1 MNFYRDENVSVITDT
16 HFGRTFKEGVSLDRR
31 GEYEAKILDDFGE
44 FLLHPQT
51 NIVVHA
57 GDLFDTPEV
66 NYEVL
71 LKVYSK
77 IRNAALENKDETIY
91 YFIAGNHD
99 LNKDDS
105 KNEHCSFRLLQILL
119 KTEKNVHF
127 VFNNPFL
134 FSMLE
139 KKPNGNL
146 INLILFPWD
155 YKNSELTTS
164 YMSEANYTIEHF
176 DESVPEANYVIGH
189 FNDPV
194 PEAIANFKGVK
205 LSGHFHKR
213 HLTADGTFFVGS
225 FYPIAFG
232 EESDDSEMITLTLN
246 QYENMN
252 NEELKN
258 KRVRILLKEGETLPV
273 EHDCL
278 QLIGK
283 KVSEEKEVNL
293 EVTQCEDCDFKQMFF
308 ECLKDCNLRDELW
321 TAYLKGKN
329 NA

>member
-44 FLLHPQT
+44 FLSHPQT

-77 IRNAALENKDETIY
+77 IRNAALENPSVCY

-99 LNKDDS
+99 LNRDDS

-119 KTEKNVHF
+119 KTERNVEF
-127 VFNNPFL
+127 V
-134 FSMLE
+134 LE
-139 KKPNGNL
+139 NL
-146 INLILFPWD
+146 VVRRDNAVIDLFPWD
-155 YKNSELTTS
+155 YKNE
-164 YMSEANYTIEHF
+164 EF
-176 DESVPEANYVIGH
+176 KVFPEANYVIGH

-194 PEAIANFKGVK
+194 PEAIANFKGIK

-283 KVSEEKEVNL
+283 KVSEEKDINL

-308 ECLKDCNLRDELW
+308 ECLKDCKLRDELW

>member
-77 IRNAALENKDETIY
+77 IRNAALENPLVCY

-99 LNKDDS
+99 LNRDDS

-119 KTEKNVHF
+119 KTERNVEF
-127 VFNNPFL
+127 V
-134 FSMLE
+134 LE
-139 KKPNGNL
+139 NL
-146 INLILFPWD
+146 VVRRDNAVIDLFPWD
-155 YKNSELTTS
+155 YKNE
-164 YMSEANYTIEHF
+164 EF
-176 DESVPEANYVIGH
+176 KVFPEANYVIGH

-194 PEAIANFKGVK
+194 PEPIANFKGIK

-283 KVSEEKEVNL
+283 KVSEEKDINL

-308 ECLKDCNLRDELW
+308 ECLKDCKLRDELW

>member
-44 FLLHPQT
+44 FLLHPKT
-51 NIVVHA
+51 NLVVHA

-77 IRNAALENKDETIY
+77 IRNAALENPLVCY

-99 LNKDDS
+99 LNRDDS

-119 KTEKNVHF
+119 KTERNVEF
-127 VFNNPFL
+127 V
-134 FSMLE
+134 LE
-139 KKPNGNL
+139 NL
-146 INLILFPWD
+146 VVRRDNAVIDLFPWD
-155 YKNSELTTS
+155 YKNE
-164 YMSEANYTIEHF
+164 EF
-176 DESVPEANYVIGH
+176 KVFPEANYVIGH

-194 PEAIANFKGVK
+194 PEAIANFKGIK

-283 KVSEEKEVNL
+283 KLSEEKEVNL

-308 ECLKDCNLRDELW
+308 ECLKDCKLRDELW

>member
-71 LKVYSK
+71 LKVYNK
-77 IRNAALENKDETIY
+77 IRNAALENPLVCY

-99 LNKDDS
+99 LNRDDS

-119 KTEKNVHF
+119 KTERNVEF
-127 VFNNPFL
+127 V
-134 FSMLE
+134 LE
-139 KKPNGNL
+139 NL
-146 INLILFPWD
+146 VVRRDNAVIDLFPWD
-155 YKNSELTTS
+155 YKNE
-164 YMSEANYTIEHF
+164 EF
-176 DESVPEANYVIGH
+176 KVFPEANYVIGH

-194 PEAIANFKGVK
+194 PEAIANFKGIK

-283 KVSEEKEVNL
+283 KVNEEKDINL

>member
-1 MNFYRDENVSVITDT
+1 MNFYRDENVSIITDT

-44 FLLHPQT
+44 FLSHPQT

-57 GDLFDTPEV
+57 GDLFDTSEV

-77 IRNAALENKDETIY
+77 IRNAALENPLVCY

-99 LNKDDS
+99 LNRDDS

-119 KTEKNVHF
+119 KTERNVEF
-127 VFNNPFL
+127 V
-134 FSMLE
+134 LE
-139 KKPNGNL
+139 NL
-146 INLILFPWD
+146 VVRRDNSVIDLFPWD
-155 YKNSELTTS
+155 YKNE
-164 YMSEANYTIEHF
+164 EF
-176 DESVPEANYVIGH
+176 KVFPEANYVIGH

-194 PEAIANFKGVK
+194 PEAIANFKGIK

-232 EESDDSEMITLTLN
+232 EESDDSEMINLTLN

-273 EHDCL
+273 EHNCL

-283 KVSEEKEVNL
+283 KVSEEKDINL

>member
-77 IRNAALENKDETIY
+77 IRNAALENPLVCY

-99 LNKDDS
+99 LNRDDS

-119 KTEKNVHF
+119 KTERNVEF
-127 VFNNPFL
+127 V
-134 FSMLE
+134 LE
-139 KKPNGNL
+139 NL
-146 INLILFPWD
+146 VVRRDNAVIDLFPWD
-155 YKNSELTTS
+155 YKNE
-164 YMSEANYTIEHF
+164 EF
-176 DESVPEANYVIGH
+176 KVFPEANYVIGH

-194 PEAIANFKGVK
+194 PEAIANFKGIK

-293 EVTQCEDCDFKQMFF
+293 EVTQCEDCDFKQIFF
-308 ECLKDCNLRDELW
+308 ECLKDCKLRDELW

>member
-71 LKVYSK
+71 LNVYSK
-77 IRNAALENKDETIY
+77 IRNAALENPLVCY

-99 LNKDDS
+99 LNRDDS

-119 KTEKNVHF
+119 KTERNVEF
-127 VFNNPFL
+127 V
-134 FSMLE
+134 LE
-139 KKPNGNL
+139 NL
-146 INLILFPWD
+146 VVRRDNAVIDLFPWD
-155 YKNSELTTS
+155 YKNE
-164 YMSEANYTIEHF
+164 EF
-176 DESVPEANYVIGH
+176 KVFPEANYVIGH

-194 PEAIANFKGVK
+194 PEAIANFKGIK

-232 EESDDSEMITLTLN
+232 EESDNSEMITLTLN

-283 KVSEEKEVNL
+283 KVSEEKDINL

>member
-71 LKVYSK
+71 LNVYSK
-77 IRNAALENKDETIY
+77 IRNAALENPLVCY

-99 LNKDDS
+99 LNRDDS

-119 KTEKNVHF
+119 KTEKNVEF
-127 VFNNPFL
+127 V
-134 FSMLE
+134 LE
-139 KKPNGNL
+139 NL
-146 INLILFPWD
+146 VVRRDNAVIDLFPWD
-155 YKNSELTTS
+155 YKNE
-164 YMSEANYTIEHF
+164 EF
-176 DESVPEANYVIGH
+176 KVFPEANYVIGH

-194 PEAIANFKGVK
+194 PEAIANFKGIK

-283 KVSEEKEVNL
+283 KVSEEKDINL

-308 ECLKDCNLRDELW
+308 ECLKDCKLRDELW

>member
-77 IRNAALENKDETIY
+77 IRNAALENPLVCY

-99 LNKDDS
+99 LNRDDS

-119 KTEKNVHF
+119 KTERNVEF
-127 VFNNPFL
+127 V
-134 FSMLE
+134 LE
-139 KKPNGNL
+139 NL
-146 INLILFPWD
+146 VVRRDNAVIDLFPWD

-164 YMSEANYTIEHF
+164 YMS
-176 DESVPEANYVIGH
+176 EANYVIGH

-194 PEAIANFKGVK
+194 PEAIANFKGIK

-283 KVSEEKEVNL
+283 KVNEEKDINL

-308 ECLKDCNLRDELW
+308 ECLKDCKLRDELW

>member
-77 IRNAALENKDETIY
+77 IRNAALENPLVCY

-99 LNKDDS
+99 LNRDDY

-119 KTEKNVHF
+119 KTERNVEF
-127 VFNNPFL
+127 V
-134 FSMLE
+134 LE
-139 KKPNGNL
+139 NL
-146 INLILFPWD
+146 VVRRDNAVIDLFPWD
-155 YKNSELTTS
+155 YKNE
-164 YMSEANYTIEHF
+164 EF
-176 DESVPEANYVIGH
+176 KVFPEANYVIGH

-194 PEAIANFKGVK
+194 PEAIANFKGIK

-283 KVSEEKEVNL
+283 KVNEEKDINL

-308 ECLKDCNLRDELW
+308 ECLKDCKLRDELW

>member
-51 NIVVHA
+51 NIVVHV

-77 IRNAALENKDETIY
+77 IRNAALENPLVCY

-99 LNKDDS
+99 LNRDDS

-119 KTEKNVHF
+119 KTERNVEF
-127 VFNNPFL
+127 V
-134 FSMLE
+134 LE
-139 KKPNGNL
+139 NL
-146 INLILFPWD
+146 VVRRDNAVIDLFPWD
-155 YKNSELTTS
+155 YKNE
-164 YMSEANYTIEHF
+164 EF
-176 DESVPEANYVIGH
+176 KVFPEANYVIGH

-194 PEAIANFKGVK
+194 PEAIANFKGIK

-225 FYPIAFG
+225 LYPIAFG

-308 ECLKDCNLRDELW
+308 ECLKDCKLRDELW

>member
-119 KTEKNVHF
+119 KTERNVEF
-127 VFNNPFL
+127 V
-134 FSMLE
+134 LE
-139 KKPNGNL
+139 NL
-146 INLILFPWD
+146 VVRRDNAVIDLFPWD
-155 YKNSELTTS
+155 YKNEEFKV
-164 YMSEANYTIEHF
+164 Y
-176 DESVPEANYVIGH
+176 PEANYVIGH

-194 PEAIANFKGVK
+194 PEAIANFKGIK

-308 ECLKDCNLRDELW
+308 ECLKDCKLRDELW

>member
-77 IRNAALENKDETIY
+77 IRNAALENPLVCY

-99 LNKDDS
+99 LNRDDS

-119 KTEKNVHF
+119 KTERNVEF
-127 VFNNPFL
+127 V
-134 FSMLE
+134 LE
-139 KKPNGNL
+139 NL
-146 INLILFPWD
+146 VVRRDNAVIDLFPWD
-155 YKNSELTTS
+155 YKNE
-164 YMSEANYTIEHF
+164 EF
-176 DESVPEANYVIGH
+176 KVFPEANYVIGH

-194 PEAIANFKGVK
+194 PEPIANFKGIK

-225 FYPIAFG
+225 LYPIAFG
-232 EESDDSEMITLTLN
+232 EETDDSEMITLTLN

-308 ECLKDCNLRDELW
+308 ECLKDCKLRDELW

>member
-31 GEYEAKILDDFGE
+31 GEYEAKILDDFGK

-71 LKVYSK
+71 LNVYNK
-77 IRNAALENKDETIY
+77 IRTAALENPLVCY

-119 KTEKNVHF
+119 KTERNVEF
-127 VFNNPFL
+127 V
-134 FSMLE
+134 LE
-139 KKPNGNL
+139 NL
-146 INLILFPWD
+146 IVRRDKAVIDLFPWD
-155 YKNSELTTS
+155 YKNE
-164 YMSEANYTIEHF
+164 EF
-176 DESVPEANYVIGH
+176 KVFPEANYVIGH
-189 FNDPV
+189 FDDPV
-194 PEAIANFKGVK
+194 PEAIANFKGIK

-232 EESDDSEMITLTLN
+232 EESDDSQMITLTLN

-258 KRVRILLKEGETLPV
+258 KRVRILLKDGETLPV

-293 EVTQCEDCDFKQMFF
+293 EVTQCEDCDFKHMFF

>member
-44 FLLHPQT
+44 FLSHPQT

-77 IRNAALENKDETIY
+77 IRNAALENPLVCY

-99 LNKDDS
+99 LNRDDS

-119 KTEKNVHF
+119 KTERNVEF
-127 VFNNPFL
+127 V
-134 FSMLE
+134 LE
-139 KKPNGNL
+139 NL
-146 INLILFPWD
+146 VVRRDNAVIDLFPWD
-155 YKNSELTTS
+155 YKNEEFKV
-164 YMSEANYTIEHF
+164 Y
-176 DESVPEANYVIGH
+176 PEANYVIGH

-194 PEAIANFKGVK
+194 PEAIANFKGIK
-205 LSGHFHKR
+205 LSCHFHKR

-283 KVSEEKEVNL
+283 KVSEEKDINL

>member
-77 IRNAALENKDETIY
+77 IRNAALENPLVCY

-99 LNKDDS
+99 LNRDDS

-119 KTEKNVHF
+119 KTEKNVEF
-127 VFNNPFL
+127 V
-134 FSMLE
+134 LE
-139 KKPNGNL
+139 NL
-146 INLILFPWD
+146 VLCRDNAVIDLFPWD
-155 YKNSELTTS
+155 YKNE
-164 YMSEANYTIEHF
+164 EF
-176 DESVPEANYVIGH
+176 KVFPEANYVIGH

-194 PEAIANFKGVK
+194 PEAIANFKGIK

-283 KVSEEKEVNL
+283 KVSEEKDINL

-308 ECLKDCNLRDELW
+308 ECLKDCKLRDELW

>member
-77 IRNAALENKDETIY
+77 IRNAALENPSVCY

-99 LNKDDS
+99 LNRDDS

-119 KTEKNVHF
+119 KTERNVEF
-127 VFNNPFL
+127 V
-134 FSMLE
+134 LE
-139 KKPNGNL
+139 NL
-146 INLILFPWD
+146 VVRRDNAVIDLFPWD
-155 YKNSELTTS
+155 YKNEEFKV
-164 YMSEANYTIEHF
+164 Y
-176 DESVPEANYVIGH
+176 PEANYVIGH

-194 PEAIANFKGVK
+194 PEAIANFKGIK

-283 KVSEEKEVNL
+283 KVSEEKDINL

-308 ECLKDCNLRDELW
+308 ECLKDCKLRDELW

>member
-1 MNFYRDENVSVITDT
+1 MNFYRDENVSIITDT

-77 IRNAALENKDETIY
+77 IRNAALENPLVCY

-99 LNKDDS
+99 LNRDDS

-119 KTEKNVHF
+119 KTERNVEF
-127 VFNNPFL
+127 V
-134 FSMLE
+134 LE
-139 KKPNGNL
+139 NL
-146 INLILFPWD
+146 VVRRDNAVINLFPWD
-155 YKNSELTTS
+155 YKNE
-164 YMSEANYTIEHF
+164 EF
-176 DESVPEANYVIGH
+176 KVFPEANYVIGH
-189 FNDPV
+189 FDDPV
-194 PEAIANFKGVK
+194 PEAIANFKGIK

>member
-77 IRNAALENKDETIY
+77 IRNAALENPSVCY

-99 LNKDDS
+99 LNRDDS

-119 KTEKNVHF
+119 KTERNVEF
-127 VFNNPFL
+127 V
-134 FSMLE
+134 LE
-139 KKPNGNL
+139 NL
-146 INLILFPWD
+146 VVRRDNSVIDLFPWD
-155 YKNSELTTS
+155 YKNE
-164 YMSEANYTIEHF
+164 EF
-176 DESVPEANYVIGH
+176 KVFPEANYVIGH
-189 FNDPV
+189 FNDPA
-194 PEAIANFKGVK
+194 PEAIANFKGIK

-273 EHDCL
+273 EHNCL

-283 KVSEEKEVNL
+283 KVNEEKDINL

-308 ECLKDCNLRDELW
+308 ECLKDCKLRDELW

>member
-77 IRNAALENKDETIY
+77 IRNAALENPLVCY

-99 LNKDDS
+99 LNRDDS

-119 KTEKNVHF
+119 KTERNVEF
-127 VFNNPFL
+127 V
-134 FSMLE
+134 LE
-139 KKPNGNL
+139 NL
-146 INLILFPWD
+146 VVRRDNAVIDLFPWD
-155 YKNSELTTS
+155 YKNE
-164 YMSEANYTIEHF
+164 EF
-176 DESVPEANYVIGH
+176 KFFPEANYVIGH

-194 PEAIANFKGVK
+194 PEAIANFKGIK

-308 ECLKDCNLRDELW
+308 ECLKDCKLRDELW

>member
-77 IRNAALENKDETIY
+77 IRNAALENPLVCY

-99 LNKDDS
+99 LNRDDS

-119 KTEKNVHF
+119 KTERNVEF
-127 VFNNPFL
+127 V
-134 FSMLE
+134 LE
-139 KKPNGNL
+139 NL
-146 INLILFPWD
+146 VVRRDNAVIDLFPWD
-155 YKNSELTTS
+155 YKNE
-164 YMSEANYTIEHF
+164 EF
-176 DESVPEANYVIGH
+176 KVFPEANYVIGH

-194 PEAIANFKGVK
+194 PEAIANFKGIK

-308 ECLKDCNLRDELW
+308 ECLKDCKLRDELW
-321 TAYLKGKN
+321 IAYLKGKN

>member
-77 IRNAALENKDETIY
+77 IRNAALENPLVCY

-99 LNKDDS
+99 LNRDDS

-119 KTEKNVHF
+119 KTERNVEF
-127 VFNNPFL
+127 V
-134 FSMLE
+134 LE
-139 KKPNGNL
+139 NL
-146 INLILFPWD
+146 VVRRDNAVIDLFPWD
-155 YKNSELTTS
+155 YKNEEFKV
-164 YMSEANYTIEHF
+164 Y
-176 DESVPEANYVIGH
+176 PEANYVIGH

-194 PEAIANFKGVK
+194 PEAIANFKGIK

-308 ECLKDCNLRDELW
+308 ECLKDCKLRDELW

>member
-44 FLLHPQT
+44 FLSHPQT
-51 NIVVHA
+51 NTVVHA

-77 IRNAALENKDETIY
+77 IRNAALENPLVCY

-99 LNKDDS
+99 LNRDDS

-119 KTEKNVHF
+119 KTERNVEF
-127 VFNNPFL
+127 V
-134 FSMLE
+134 LE
-139 KKPNGNL
+139 NL
-146 INLILFPWD
+146 VVRRDNAVIDLFPWD
-155 YKNSELTTS
+155 YKNE
-164 YMSEANYTIEHF
+164 EF
-176 DESVPEANYVIGH
+176 KVFPEANYVIGH

-194 PEAIANFKGVK
+194 PEAIANFKGIK

-308 ECLKDCNLRDELW
+308 ECLKDCKLRDELW

>member
-77 IRNAALENKDETIY
+77 IRNAALENPLVCY

-99 LNKDDS
+99 LNRDDS

-119 KTEKNVHF
+119 KTERNVEF
-127 VFNNPFL
+127 V
-134 FSMLE
+134 LE
-139 KKPNGNL
+139 NL
-146 INLILFPWD
+146 VVRRDNAVIDLFPWD
-155 YKNSELTTS
+155 YKNE
-164 YMSEANYTIEHF
+164 EF
-176 DESVPEANYVIGH
+176 KVFPEVNYVIGH

-194 PEAIANFKGVK
+194 PEAIANFKGIK

-283 KVSEEKEVNL
+283 KVSEEKDINL

>member
-77 IRNAALENKDETIY
+77 IRNAALENPLVCY

-99 LNKDDS
+99 LNRDDS

-119 KTEKNVHF
+119 KTEKNVEF
-127 VFNNPFL
+127 V
-134 FSMLE
+134 LE
-139 KKPNGNL
+139 NL
-146 INLILFPWD
+146 VVRRDNAVIDLFPWD
-155 YKNSELTTS
+155 YKNE
-164 YMSEANYTIEHF
+164 EF
-176 DESVPEANYVIGH
+176 KVFPEANYVIGH

-194 PEAIANFKGVK
+194 PEVIANFKGIK

-283 KVSEEKEVNL
+283 KVNEEKDINL

-308 ECLKDCNLRDELW
+308 ECLKDCKLRDELW

>member
-77 IRNAALENKDETIY
+77 IRNAALENPLVCY

-99 LNKDDS
+99 LNRDDS

-119 KTEKNVHF
+119 KTERNVEF
-127 VFNNPFL
+127 V
-134 FSMLE
+134 LE
-139 KKPNGNL
+139 NL
-146 INLILFPWD
+146 VVRRDNAVIDLFPWD
-155 YKNSELTTS
+155 YKNEEFKV
-164 YMSEANYTIEHF
+164 Y
-176 DESVPEANYVIGH
+176 PEANYVIGH

-194 PEAIANFKGVK
+194 PEAIANFKGIK

-273 EHDCL
+273 EHNCL

-308 ECLKDCNLRDELW
+308 ECLKDCKLRDELW

>member
-77 IRNAALENKDETIY
+77 IRNAALENPLVCY

-99 LNKDDS
+99 LNRDDS

-119 KTEKNVHF
+119 KTERNVEF
-127 VFNNPFL
+127 V
-134 FSMLE
+134 LE
-139 KKPNGNL
+139 NL
-146 INLILFPWD
+146 VVRRDNAVIDLFPWD
-155 YKNSELTTS
+155 YKNEEFKV
-164 YMSEANYTIEHF
+164 Y
-176 DESVPEANYVIGH
+176 PEANYVIGH

-194 PEAIANFKGVK
+194 PEAIANFKGIK

-283 KVSEEKEVNL
+283 KVSEEKDINL

-308 ECLKDCNLRDELW
+308 ECLKDCKLRDELW

>member
-77 IRNAALENKDETIY
+77 IRNAALENPLVCY

-99 LNKDDS
+99 LNRDDS

-119 KTEKNVHF
+119 KTERNVEF
-127 VFNNPFL
+127 V
-134 FSMLE
+134 LE
-139 KKPNGNL
+139 NL
-146 INLILFPWD
+146 VVRRDNAIIDLFPWD
-155 YKNSELTTS
+155 YKNE
-164 YMSEANYTIEHF
+164 EF
-176 DESVPEANYVIGH
+176 KVFPEANYVIGH

-194 PEAIANFKGVK
+194 PEAIANFKGIK

-283 KVSEEKEVNL
+283 KVNEEKDINL

-308 ECLKDCNLRDELW
+308 ECLKDCKLRDELW

>member
-77 IRNAALENKDETIY
+77 IRNAALENPLVCY

-99 LNKDDS
+99 LNRDDS

-119 KTEKNVHF
+119 KTERNVEF
-127 VFNNPFL
+127 V
-134 FSMLE
+134 LE
-139 KKPNGNL
+139 NL
-146 INLILFPWD
+146 VVRRDNAVIDLFPWD
-155 YKNSELTTS
+155 YKNE
-164 YMSEANYTIEHF
+164 EF
-176 DESVPEANYVIGH
+176 KVFPEANYVIGH

-194 PEAIANFKGVK
+194 PEAIANFKGIK

-252 NEELKN
+252 NEELKD

-283 KVSEEKEVNL
+283 KVSEEKDINL

-308 ECLKDCNLRDELW
+308 ECLKDCKLRDELW

>member
-77 IRNAALENKDETIY
+77 IRNAALENPLVCY

-99 LNKDDS
+99 LNRDDS

-119 KTEKNVHF
+119 KTERNVEF
-127 VFNNPFL
+127 V
-134 FSMLE
+134 LE
-139 KKPNGNL
+139 NL
-146 INLILFPWD
+146 VVRRDNVVIDLFPWD
-155 YKNSELTTS
+155 YKNEEFKV
-164 YMSEANYTIEHF
+164 Y
-176 DESVPEANYVIGH
+176 PEANYVIGH

-194 PEAIANFKGVK
+194 PEAIANFKGIK

-283 KVSEEKEVNL
+283 KVSEEKDINL

-308 ECLKDCNLRDELW
+308 ECLKDCKLRDELW

>member
-66 NYEVL
+66 SCEVL
-71 LKVYSK
+71 LNVYSK
-77 IRNAALENKDETIY
+77 IRNAALENPLVCY

-99 LNKDDS
+99 LNRDDS

-119 KTEKNVHF
+119 KTEKNVEF
-127 VFNNPFL
+127 V
-134 FSMLE
+134 LE
-139 KKPNGNL
+139 NL
-146 INLILFPWD
+146 VVRRDDVVIDLFPWD
-155 YKNSELTTS
+155 YKNE
-164 YMSEANYTIEHF
+164 EF
-176 DESVPEANYVIGH
+176 KVFPEANYVIGH

-194 PEAIANFKGVK
+194 PEAIANFKGIK

-308 ECLKDCNLRDELW
+308 ECLKDCKLRDELW

>member
-77 IRNAALENKDETIY
+77 IRNAALENPLVCY

-99 LNKDDS
+99 LNRDDS

-119 KTEKNVHF
+119 KTERNVEF
-127 VFNNPFL
+127 V
-134 FSMLE
+134 LE
-139 KKPNGNL
+139 NL
-146 INLILFPWD
+146 VVRRDNAVIDLFPWD
-155 YKNSELTTS
+155 YKNE
-164 YMSEANYTIEHF
+164 EF
-176 DESVPEANYVIGH
+176 KVFPEANYVIGH

-194 PEAIANFKGVK
+194 PEAIANFKGIK

-283 KVSEEKEVNL
+283 KVNEEKYINL

-308 ECLKDCNLRDELW
+308 ECLKDCKLRDELW

>member
-66 NYEVL
+66 SCEVL
-71 LKVYSK
+71 LNVYSK
-77 IRNAALENKDETIY
+77 IRTAALENPLVCY

-99 LNKDDS
+99 LNRDDS

-119 KTEKNVHF
+119 KTERNVEF
-127 VFNNPFL
+127 V
-134 FSMLE
+134 LE
-139 KKPNGNL
+139 NL
-146 INLILFPWD
+146 VVRRDNAVIDLFPWD
-155 YKNSELTTS
+155 YKNE
-164 YMSEANYTIEHF
+164 EF
-176 DESVPEANYVIGH
+176 KVFPEANYVIGH

-194 PEAIANFKGVK
+194 PEAIANFKGIK

-273 EHDCL
+273 EHNCL

-308 ECLKDCNLRDELW
+308 ECLKDCKLRDELW

>member
-77 IRNAALENKDETIY
+77 IRNAALENPLVCY

-99 LNKDDS
+99 LNRDDS

-119 KTEKNVHF
+119 KTERNVEF
-127 VFNNPFL
+127 V
-134 FSMLE
+134 LE
-139 KKPNGNL
+139 NL
-146 INLILFPWD
+146 VVRRDNAVIDLFPWD
-155 YKNSELTTS
+155 YKNEEFKVFP
-164 YMSEANYTIEHF
+164 EANYTIEHF
-176 DESVPEANYVIGH
+176 DESVPEVNYVIGH

-194 PEAIANFKGVK
+194 PEAIANFKGIK

-283 KVSEEKEVNL
+283 KVSEEKDINL

-308 ECLKDCNLRDELW
+308 ECLKDCKLRDELW

>member
-66 NYEVL
+66 SCEVL
-71 LKVYSK
+71 LNVYNK
-77 IRNAALENKDETIY
+77 IRTAALENPLVCS

-99 LNKDDS
+99 LNIDDS
-105 KNEHCSFRLLQILL
+105 KNEHCSFRLLQILS
-119 KTEKNVHF
+119 KTERNVEF
-127 VFNNPFL
+127 V
-134 FSMLE
+134 LE
-139 KKPNGNL
+139 NL
-146 INLILFPWD
+146 VVRRDNAVIDLFPWD
-155 YKNSELTTS
+155 YKNE
-164 YMSEANYTIEHF
+164 EF
-176 DESVPEANYVIGH
+176 KVFPEANYVIGH

-194 PEAIANFKGVK
+194 PEAIANFKGIK

-213 HLTADGTFFVGS
+213 HLTADGTFFAGS

-232 EESDDSEMITLTLN
+232 EESDNSEMITLTLN

-283 KVSEEKEVNL
+283 KVNEEKDINL

-308 ECLKDCNLRDELW
+308 ECLKDCKLRDELW

>member
-66 NYEVL
+66 SCEVL
-71 LKVYSK
+71 LNVYSK
-77 IRNAALENKDETIY
+77 IRNAALENPLVCY

-99 LNKDDS
+99 LNRDDS

-119 KTEKNVHF
+119 KTEKNVEF
-127 VFNNPFL
+127 V
-134 FSMLE
+134 LE
-139 KKPNGNL
+139 NL
-146 INLILFPWD
+146 VVCRDNAVIDLFPWD
-155 YKNSELTTS
+155 YKNE
-164 YMSEANYTIEHF
+164 EF
-176 DESVPEANYVIGH
+176 KVFPEANYVIGH

-194 PEAIANFKGVK
+194 PEAIANFKGIK

-308 ECLKDCNLRDELW
+308 ECLKDCKLRDELW

>member
-77 IRNAALENKDETIY
+77 IHNAALENPLVCY

-99 LNKDDS
+99 LNRDDS

-119 KTEKNVHF
+119 KTERNVEF
-127 VFNNPFL
+127 V
-134 FSMLE
+134 LE
-139 KKPNGNL
+139 NL
-146 INLILFPWD
+146 VVRRDNAVIDLFPWD
-155 YKNSELTTS
+155 YKNE
-164 YMSEANYTIEHF
+164 EF
-176 DESVPEANYVIGH
+176 KVFPEANYVIGH

-194 PEAIANFKGVK
+194 PEAIANFKGIK

-308 ECLKDCNLRDELW
+308 ECLKDCKLRDELW

>member
-1 MNFYRDENVSVITDT
+1 M
-16 HFGRTFKEGVSLDRR
+16 
-31 GEYEAKILDDFGE
+31 DDFGE

-77 IRNAALENKDETIY
+77 IRNAALENPLVCY

-99 LNKDDS
+99 LNRDDS
-105 KNEHCSFRLLQILL
+105 KNEHSSFRLLQILL
-119 KTEKNVHF
+119 KTERNVEF
-127 VFNNPFL
+127 V
-134 FSMLE
+134 LE
-139 KKPNGNL
+139 NL
-146 INLILFPWD
+146 VVRRDNAVIDLFPWD
-155 YKNSELTTS
+155 YKNEEFKV
-164 YMSEANYTIEHF
+164 Y
-176 DESVPEANYVIGH
+176 PEANYVIGH

-194 PEAIANFKGVK
+194 PEAIANFKGIK

-258 KRVRILLKEGETLPV
+258 KRVRILLKEGEILPV

>member
-77 IRNAALENKDETIY
+77 IRNAALENPLVCY

-99 LNKDDS
+99 LNRDDS

-119 KTEKNVHF
+119 KTERNVEF
-127 VFNNPFL
+127 V
-134 FSMLE
+134 LE
-139 KKPNGNL
+139 NL
-146 INLILFPWD
+146 VVRRDNAVIDLFPWD
-155 YKNSELTTS
+155 YKNE
-164 YMSEANYTIEHF
+164 EF
-176 DESVPEANYVIGH
+176 KVFPEANYVIGH

-194 PEAIANFKGVK
+194 PEAIANFVGIK

-283 KVSEEKEVNL
+283 KVSEEKDINL

-308 ECLKDCNLRDELW
+308 ECLKDCKLRDELW